1 LSNHLPAVVIIAGGL
16 GTRLKALTAEKPKA
30 MVPVLNEPFIAHQ
43 MRLLSAHGAK
53 QVILSV
59 KHFADQI
66 ENFVGDGSKFGL
78 AVSYSHDGDQL
89 LGTGGAVLKA
99 VTGAVDTDM
108 SEFAVLYGDSYLDI
122 DYLLVYKDF
131 QESKK
136 QGLMTVFKNENEIVP
151 SNVWIENGKI
161 KAYGKENPS
170 PLMLH
175 VDYGLSFFK
184 DVAFST
190 FKEEFEK
197 NARPFDLG
205 EVTRYLLS
213 TQQLAITEVYRRFYE
228 VGSVEGIEALEIY
241 LRKH

>member
-1 LSNHLPAVVIIAGGL
+1 LSKQLPPLVILAGGL

-30 MVPVLNEPFIAHQ
+30 MVNVLGKPFIAHQ

-66 ENFVGDGSKFGL
+66 ENFVGDGSQFGL
-78 AVSYSHDGDQL
+78 SVSYSHDGDQL

-99 VTGAVDTDM
+99 ITNATTDM

-122 DYLLVYKDF
+122 DYLSVYDDF
-131 QESKK
+131 QKSKK
-136 QGLMTVFKNENEIVP
+136 LGLMTVFKNENELVP
-151 SNVWIENGKI
+151 SNVWMENGEI

-184 DVAFST
+184 DLAFTT
-190 FKEEFEK
+190 FKAEFEK
-197 NARPFDLG
+197 NTRAFDLG

-213 TQQLAITEVYRRFYE
+213 TQQLATTEVYRRFYE
-228 VGSVEGIEALEIY
+228 VGSVEGIDALEIY
-241 LRKH
+241 LGKH

>member
-1 LSNHLPAVVIIAGGL
+1 MSKKLPPLIILAGGL

-30 MVPVLNEPFIAHQ
+30 LVNVLAEPFIAHQ
-43 MRLLSAHGAK
+43 MRLLSEHGAK

-59 KHFADQI
+59 NHFADQI
-66 ENFVGDGSKFGL
+66 ENFVGDGSKWQL
-78 AVSYSHDGDQL
+78 SVSYSHDGDQL

-99 VTGAVDTDM
+99 MTGANTNM

-122 DYLLVYKDF
+122 DYFSVYEDF
-131 QESKK
+131 QKSQKL
-136 QGLMTVFKNENEIVP
+136 GLMTVFKNNNELVP
-151 SNVWIENGKI
+151 SNVWMEDGEI

-184 DVAFST
+184 EQAFAS
-190 FKEEFEK
+190 FSKEFEK

-213 TQQLAITEVYRRFYE
+213 TQQLATTEVYRRFYE
-228 VGSVEGIEALEIY
+228 VGSIEGIDALEIY
-241 LRKH
+241 LNKH